1 MSLTVASAALDT
13 AWAEFGA
20 VSVTA
25 SVLINM
31 SAMCDQVEAKLNR
44 GTLSA
49 TTKPNLRSVF
59 DWLTRGKEELAEIKH
74 FTWRRRFVTAS
85 TTSGTHRYALPPD
98 YSGLNGKLRDLT
110 NDRIISII
118 DGNQFDS
125 LYPDVAGDSNDEPLV
140 ATVRNLELWLG
151 PCPSGTFVLELS
163 YDRSGDDVDSDSV
176 GWLPEIER
184 FRICDFALGEAFAS
198 LEQMD
203 MAGFY
208 FNRWE
213 RGLAKATRADG
224 KRKFSQ
230 VNYRCRSIFQ
240 AV

>member
-13 AWAEFGA
+13 AWLEFGT
-20 VSVTA
+20 VSVTS

-49 TTKPNLRSVF
+49 TSKPNLRSVF
-59 DWLTRGKEELAEIKH
+59 DWLTRGKEELIETKH
-74 FTWRRRFVTAS
+74 FTFRRRFVT
-85 TTSGTHRYALPPD
+85 TTLTAGTHRYALPPD
-98 YSGLNGKLRDLT
+98 YSGLNGKLRDID
-110 NDRIISII
+110 NDKVIPIV

-125 LYPDVAGDSNDEPLV
+125 LYPDVGGESSGVPCI

-151 PCPSGTFVLELS
+151 PSPGGAYVVELS
-163 YDRSGDDVDSDSV
+163 YDRSGDDIDSDDV
-176 GWLPEIER
+176 AWLPEIER

-203 MAGFY
+203 MAQFY
-208 FNRWE
+208 FARFN
-213 RGLAKATRADG
+213 RGLAKAGRSDG
-224 KRKFSQ
+224 KRKWSQ
-230 VNYRCRSIFQ
+230 INYRARSLFQ
-240 AV
+240 AG